1 MTIMTNFGGDGQ
13 HLYSKVDMMF
23 VQQTNK
29 QLNKQTKTKQ
39 NYKHV
44 KGYLFDVI
52 AKGVKK

>member
-1 MTIMTNFGGDGQ
+1 MTIMTNFGGDG

-29 QLNKQTKTKQ
+29 QINKQTKTKQ

-52 AKGVKK
+52 VKGVKK